1 MAREPYFHPTYIL
14 FLFFIHSFFLVFFS
28 DFWIEKAVTRAN
40 KHNHSPRCAIYV
52 TKHRRDLTRRN
63 PFKNEYAKFIS
74 TIRFA
79 QWGEILAEFASI
91 GDSRV

>member
-1 MAREPYFHPTYIL
+1 MKCQIFSLYIV
-14 FLFFIHSFFLVFFS
+14 FPIFFS

-74 TIRFA
+74 TIRFDN
-79 QWGEILAEFASI
+79 GVKSLLNLHLFAT
-91 GDSRV
+91 V

>member
-1 MAREPYFHPTYIL
+1 MKGQIFSLYIV
-14 FLFFIHSFFLVFFS
+14 FFIFFS

-63 PFKNEYAKFIS
+63 PFKNVYAKFIS

-79 QWGEILAEFASI
+79 QWGEILAKFASI